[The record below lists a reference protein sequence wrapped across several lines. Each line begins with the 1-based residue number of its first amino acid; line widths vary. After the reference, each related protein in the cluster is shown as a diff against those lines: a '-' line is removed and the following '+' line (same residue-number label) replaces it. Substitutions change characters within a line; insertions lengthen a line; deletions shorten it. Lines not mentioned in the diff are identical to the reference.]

1 MKTTNKFL
9 IAAYIDS
16 NKANIIARYEQ
27 DMLISEIAEL
37 YDVSKSII
45 YLRLVKWGVRI
56 KKYIGARRRNIE
68 RPRKRHKRL
77 FSPALLAKQKVNSRI
92 NDEHISYIEFQGVTE
107 DQQLVRN
114 ILCRPAIG

>member
-1 MKTTNKFL
+1 MNTTNKFL

-27 DMLISEIAEL
+27 DMLISEIAQL

-68 RPRKRHKRL
+68 RPRKRYKRL
-77 FSPALLAKQKVNSRI
+77 FSEALLTKQKVNSRI